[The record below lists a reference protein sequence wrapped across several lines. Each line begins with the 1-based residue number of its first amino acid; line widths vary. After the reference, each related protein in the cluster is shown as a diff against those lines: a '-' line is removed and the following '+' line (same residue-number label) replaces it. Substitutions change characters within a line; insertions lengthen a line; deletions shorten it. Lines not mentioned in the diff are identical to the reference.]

1 MPDCK
6 NFNRSGPIINQVK
19 NAVVADANTV
29 AIVTLE
35 FLNTMRARVVFEF
48 E

>member
-6 NFNRSGPIINQVK
+6 NFDRSGPIINQVK
-19 NAVVADANTV
+19 NAIVADANTV

-35 FLNTMRARVVFEF
+35 FLNAMWARVVLVFE
-48 E
+48 